1 MAVSLA
7 DFGCNKLYT
16 PDHRGCAHRRFFLK
30 EVEMKLPSDRSFGLL
45 FSAIFLALALY
56 FRSDLDKLLTG
67 ALYTL
72 VSAFIFVSLLDPR
85 RLRPLNRLWMKFGLA
100 LGGIISPLVL
110 GILFATVFVPIGIL
124 FRVIGRDELRLK
136 VRPRRTHWKTRE
148 EQVQQNH
155 SFKQQF

>member
-1 MAVSLA
+1 MAVSL
-7 DFGCNKLYT
+7 
-16 PDHRGCAHRRFFLK
+16 
-30 EVEMKLPSDRSFGLL
+30 
-45 FSAIFLALALY
+45 IFLILGLIN
-56 FRSDLDKLLTG
+56 SKILT
-67 ALYTL
+67 
-72 VSAFIFVSLLDPR
+72 
-85 RLRPLNRLWMKFGLA
+85 PLNKLWMKFGLA